1 MRRIVGLVR
10 TVTALT
16 LTGVGVFAQSTSTH
30 FGSDAAPVPRL
41 EWTRYAAVYEVE
53 SDTLLYDLGGDEPWP
68 PASLTKLVTL
78 HVALDAIAANRL
90 NLDRSAAVPEAAYFT
105 SVPPDSSLM
114 FLGPGQV
121 VSLRDLLVGLG
132 VASGNDAAV
141 ALALRLAGDVARFV
155 ARMNAIV
162 ARAGYPQFRFFDMS
176 GLDARNRI
184 TAGDFARYT
193 GSLLARYPLL
203 ADDLLSRRSIRHPEP
218 RHYPNGA
225 TRMSPIVQTNRN
237 GLLGTVTGVDG
248 VKTGFI
254 EASGYNFA
262 LSASRGGRRIVVVVL
277 GIEAPNHTV
286 GADRRERDALA
297 LLEWAYRAYR
307 TRAVVAPRL
316 EAARV
321 WGATEDRVAVEAP
334 GSVRLTLPPAA
345 FDAIRARVVVREDAL
360 WAPLEP
366 GTAVGELRYSVRDV
380 EVASLPVVTATAVPR
395 GGGFVR
401 LLDGLSWWLRT
412 RTQGD

>member
-1 MRRIVGLVR
+1 
-10 TVTALT
+10 
-16 LTGVGVFAQSTSTH
+16 
-30 FGSDAAPVPRL
+30 
-41 EWTRYAAVYEVE
+41 
-53 SDTLLYDLGGDEPWP
+53 
-68 PASLTKLVTL
+68 
-78 HVALDAIAANRL
+78 
-90 NLDRSAAVPEAAYFT
+90 
-105 SVPPDSSLM
+105 
-114 FLGPGQV
+114 
-121 VSLRDLLVGLG
+121 
-132 VASGNDAAV
+132 
-141 ALALRLAGDVARFV
+141 
-155 ARMNAIV
+155 
-162 ARAGYPQFRFFDMS
+162 
-176 GLDARNRI
+176 
-184 TAGDFARYT
+184 
-193 GSLLARYPLL
+193 
-203 ADDLLSRRSIRHPEP
+203 
-218 RHYPNGA
+218 
-225 TRMSPIVQTNRN
+225 MSPIVQTNRN

-316 EAARV
+316 ETARV

-412 RTQGD
+412 RTKGD